1 MTTTP
6 KIRVVLSTPDRMR
19 FVCWLLGHTWRLE
32 FAQPGQYVCVRCQ
45 AIGRVE

>member
-32 FAQPGQYVCVRCQ
+32 FAARRSGAWSER
-45 AIGRVE
+45 